1 MERKVKYSYEFK
13 LRCVREVLDK
23 NRSAESVATEHGF
36 SESSLMR
43 WVCFY
48 RKYGNKGLEPK
59 KHNRSYSP
67 AFKLKVMRTIERKS
81 LSLSEA
87 CLSFN
92 IPNGSVIVSWQKRF
106 EKLGHIGLEDK
117 PKGRPK
123 SMAYKR
129 AKKKSDKPLT
139 REEELLLEIESLR
152 AENELLKKLQALI
165 QAEEAAQNKKRK
177 P

>member
-1 MERKVKYSYEFK
+1 MERKVKYSYELK
-13 LRCVREVLDK
+13 LQCVNEVLQEG
-23 NRSAESVATEHGF
+23 RSTESVARERGF
-36 SESSLMR
+36 SETNLRR
-43 WVCFY
+43 WVSFY
-48 RKYGNKGLEPK
+48 RQYGNEGLLPRK
-59 KHNRSYSP
+59 NRVYTS
-67 AFKLKVMRTIERKS
+67 AFKLKVLNTLEKKS

-92 IPNGSVIVSWQKRF
+92 IPNASIIVSWQRRF
-106 EKLGHIGLEDK
+106 AKSGLAGLEDQ

-129 AKKKSDKPLT
+129 AKKKCDKPLT

-165 QAEEAAQNKKRK
+165 QAEEAAQDKKRK